1 MSQFELSDFLNE
13 DIPFMAIDIE
23 ESTEF
28 INSKARYIL
37 RLYGPLINGQK
48 AVVSI
53 MGIQVFFDILIPD
66 EKSIDVFE
74 VKIRGI
80 LSSVIKSF
88 EIEYIKA
95 FPFCGYHTEK
105 KPYLCIYAVN
115 TKQKKIVM
123 KAIQKKKYITASDD
137 QFTYYRKVA
146 RECGILLSE

>member
-1 MSQFELSDFLNE
+1 
-13 DIPFMAIDIE
+13 MAIDIE

-66 EKSIDVFE
+66 EESIDVFE

-80 LSSVIKSF
+80 LSNAIKSF
-88 EIEYIKA
+88 EIEHIKA
-95 FPFCGYHTEK
+95 FLFHGYHTEK
-105 KPYLCIYAVN
+105 KPYLHIYAVN
-115 TKQKKIVM
+115 TKQRKMAM
-123 KAIQKKKYITASDD
+123 KVI
-137 QFTYYRKVA
+137 
-146 RECGILLSE
+146 